1 MNLHYTLP
9 DREQELLAG
18 PLHGQK
24 LRYCV
29 PYDLDKEGNLCGDGW
44 IAVTGERLYILKD
57 GAIADSIDLAAAD
70 AILCVPQ
77 IDSGLL
83 LVKQGE
89 KERLLCRFTMRHMVR
104 CSYVARGTDVLC
116 RGDGREVVSR
126 EKEKHCLRC
135 GRVLPGT
142 SLCPAATA
150 AVAAFIVFL
159 IYAGRTWHRCCAS
172 PCLCW

>member
-126 EKEKHCLRC
+126 EKEKHCLRWC
-135 GRVLPGT
+135 FPSADRALSLRCAFLYFPGLPVITG
-142 SLCPAATA
+142 SLPPRRRQM
-150 AVAAFIVFL
+150 
-159 IYAGRTWHRCCAS
+159 Y
-172 PCLCW
+172 

>member
-116 RGDGREVVSR
+116 RGDGREGKALPALWTGSSGNQPVPP
-126 EKEKHCLRC
+126 LR
-135 GRVLPGT
+135 RPRSQL
-142 SLCPAATA
+142 SS
-150 AVAAFIVFL
+150 FF
-159 IYAGRTWHRCCAS
+159 
-172 PCLCW
+172 

>member
-104 CSYVARGTDVLC
+104 CSYVARGTDVL
-116 RGDGREVVSR
+116 
-126 EKEKHCLRC
+126 
-135 GRVLPGT
+135 
-142 SLCPAATA
+142 
-150 AVAAFIVFL
+150 
-159 IYAGRTWHRCCAS
+159 
-172 PCLCW
+172 

>member
-116 RGDGREVVSR
+116 RGDGREVVGKRKSTACAVDGFFR
-126 EKEKHCLRC
+126 EPACA
-135 GRVLPGT
+135 
-142 SLCPAATA
+142 PAATA